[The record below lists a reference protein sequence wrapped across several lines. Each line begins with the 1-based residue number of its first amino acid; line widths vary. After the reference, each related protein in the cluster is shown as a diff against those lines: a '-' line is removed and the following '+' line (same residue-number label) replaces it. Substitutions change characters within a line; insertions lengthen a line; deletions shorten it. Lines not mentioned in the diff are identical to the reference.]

1 MPWDNEADRRLA
13 EQGRPIVEASID
25 DLIRLT
31 AQYNPLELLA
41 RLTVFQIFGAEGRK
55 MSEQGNGTRSE
66 SQVEYCQSLIL
77 SHPFPE
83 DAAEPD
89 PDTCQALIDQAQQL
103 FIQATVFYGAST
115 AASAASEDEADLRRQ
130 TMIEA
135 LHIRGAGYE
144 THIKQTFH
152 DIAGQHDEFLRAK
165 CGFSSGEF
173 WQAIETAERSL
184 NDRVNRTAAYA
195 FGLWDNLIDEFRAR
209 THVLNGEHLTIN
221 EAWEIPEF
229 REFALRNS
237 ERINEWK
244 TAFDQIGN
252 ASAFRLTPDAPVTTA
267 IYERLA
273 LQFGENANFLDGIPA
288 WRAWPLNP
296 SKIQT
301 RPLIKHDG
309 HFYLFIIPLLFRGA
323 LTCLEA
329 IIATEDTDYWKQ
341 RFLPSRDAY
350 VETKSIEQ
358 FEKLLPGCR
367 VIRNYFYDHGEDGI
381 KKRSEGD
388 GLIIYDD
395 TLIILED
402 KAGKISDQ
410 ARRGAL
416 KSLRADLEELVD
428 KAYQQAAR
436 TLNFIRESDEVKLL
450 KKNGEEL
457 CRLRYR
463 NFRNVFLVAVSFD
476 ALASLS
482 TGLPLL
488 RRLGMVQGKE
498 WPWSVS
504 LYDLR
509 VIAEVS
515 DHPTTF
521 LHYLTRRIR
530 CNAHEKL
537 VSSDEIDLFGHYLK
551 QGLYFDE
558 SEDFIN
564 AGTVLVHDWSS
575 DIDDY
580 FQHIMG
586 LGPEV
591 QKPRVPMHPLFERL
605 ITTLEAAR
613 PRHFVSAC
621 LALQDFDDPSRKK
634 AAAAVG
640 EIDSAYL
647 EKRVLFAC
655 LAPGRDRI
663 AVIFGAG
670 RVNSPQENQIL
681 ERCRSLLEKHEID
694 KAIAIV
700 WEPPLS
706 NKRIRTFIV

>member
-1 MPWDNEADRRLA
+1 M
-13 EQGRPIVEASID
+13 
-25 DLIRLT
+25 
-31 AQYNPLELLA
+31 
-41 RLTVFQIFGAEGRK
+41 
-55 MSEQGNGTRSE
+55 
-66 SQVEYCQSLIL
+66 
-77 SHPFPE
+77 
-83 DAAEPD
+83 
-89 PDTCQALIDQAQQL
+89 
-103 FIQATVFYGAST
+103 
-115 AASAASEDEADLRRQ
+115 
-130 TMIEA
+130 
-135 LHIRGAGYE
+135 
-144 THIKQTFH
+144 
-152 DIAGQHDEFLRAK
+152 
-165 CGFSSGEF
+165 
-173 WQAIETAERSL
+173 
-184 NDRVNRTAAYA
+184 
-195 FGLWDNLIDEFRAR
+195 
-209 THVLNGEHLTIN
+209 
-221 EAWEIPEF
+221 
-229 REFALRNS
+229 
-237 ERINEWK
+237 
-244 TAFDQIGN
+244 
-252 ASAFRLTPDAPVTTA
+252 
-267 IYERLA
+267 
-273 LQFGENANFLDGIPA
+273 
-288 WRAWPLNP
+288 
-296 SKIQT
+296 
-301 RPLIKHDG
+301 
-309 HFYLFIIPLLFRGA
+309 
-323 LTCLEA
+323 
-329 IIATEDTDYWKQ
+329 
-341 RFLPSRDAY
+341 
-350 VETKSIEQ
+350 ETKSIEQ

-367 VIRNYFYDHGEDGI
+367 IFTNYFYDYEEDGV

-388 GLIIYDD
+388 GLIIFDD

-436 TLNFIRESDEVKLL
+436 TLNFIRESDEVKFL
-450 KKNGEEL
+450 KKNGAEL

-463 NFRNVFLVAVSFD
+463 DFRNVFLVAVSFD

-488 RRLGMVQGKE
+488 RRLGMVKGKE

-509 VIAEVS
+509 IIAEVC

-521 LHYLTRRIR
+521 LHYLTRRIH

-575 DIDDY
+575 EIDDY

-591 QKPRVPMHPLFERL
+591 KKPSVPMHPLFERL
-605 ITTLEAAR
+605 ITTLESTR
-613 PRHFVSAC
+613 PRHFASAC

-634 AAAAVG
+634 AAAAFG
-640 EIDSAYL
+640 QIDSAYL

-655 LAPGRDRI
+655 LTPGQDRL
-663 AVIFGAG
+663 AVILGAG

-681 ERCRSLLEKHEID
+681 ERCRSLLEQHKIGEAV
-694 KAIAIV
+694 AII

-706 NKRIRTFIV
+706 NKRIRTFMIP